1 MTPQQYERLTELFH
15 AALEVACDNR
25 TAFLDQVSNDDAT
38 LGQEL
43 KSLLAAHEQQAP
55 HIKPPEDI
63 AAAYLAQPG
72 SPTGPPLLDPNTRI
86 DRYEILSL
94 LGKGG
99 MGEVYLAEDL
109 RLHRKVALKILPA
122 AVAQDQNRMR
132 RFEQEAT
139 AAAALNHPH
148 IAHIYEI
155 GECESA
161 HFIAI
166 EHIDGDTLR
175 DKIHRDK
182 VPLQKLLKYLT
193 QVADGL
199 TKAHSAG
206 IVHRDLKPDNIMIT
220 SDDYAK
226 ILDFGL
232 AKLLEPQRPERSAD
246 AASSEVDNA
255 LISHQSLTGTVMG
268 TAGYMSPEQ
277 AHGKV
282 NEIDQ

>member
-15 AALEVACDNR
+15 AVLEIAPDQR
-25 TAFLDQVSNDDAT
+25 AAFLDQVSDGDAG
-38 LGQEL
+38 LRREL
-43 KSLLAAHEQQAP
+43 ESLLAAHEQRAAYTE
-55 HIKPPEDI
+55 KPPDDI
-63 AAAYLAQPG
+63 AAGMFLAQHDIGAAASLP
-72 SPTGPPLLDPNTRI
+72 PNTRI
-86 DRYEILSL
+86 DRYEIRSL

-122 AVAQDQNRMR
+122 EVAADRDRMR

-155 GECESA
+155 GESEGI
-161 HFIAI
+161 HFIAM

-182 VPLQKLLKYLT
+182 APLQKLLKYLT
-193 QVADGL
+193 QVAEGL
-199 TKAHSAG
+199 TKAHAAG

-220 SDDYAK
+220 RDDYAK
-226 ILDFGL
+226 ILDFGSN
-232 AKLLEPQRPERSAD
+232 RRW
-246 AASSEVDNA
+246 
-255 LISHQSLTGTVMG
+255 H
-268 TAGYMSPEQ
+268 
-277 AHGKV
+277 
-282 NEIDQ
+282 